1 MWPRDATNSNAR
13 RVERWNAAVDGF
25 DVKRS
30 HCHLVQGRP
39 NEVIPAHAK
48 RERSAI
54 VAMGVV
60 SRSGLK
66 RFFIGNTAEFVMDA
80 VSADI
85 LVVKPPDFE
94 SRIPRSGRGVQI
106 LSMPILPG

>member
-1 MWPRDATNSNAR
+1 
-13 RVERWNAAVDGF
+13 
-25 DVKRS
+25 
-30 HCHLVQGRP
+30 
-39 NEVIPAHAK
+39 
-48 RERSAI
+48 
-54 VAMGVV
+54 
-60 SRSGLK
+60 
-66 RFFIGNTAEFVMDA
+66 VMDA